1 MQMIVGVEARGFMF
15 GPSIALAIGAK
26 FVPLRKP
33 GKLPGNFTF
42 SLHSLCFFVVDD
54 ENGKTVTIGK
64 VISESYELEYG
75 HDRLEMHVDAVK
87 PLERVII
94 IDDLVAT
101 GGTLSAAISLMG
113 IYLFCPVIFLH

>member
-1 MQMIVGVEARGFMF
+1 MI
-15 GPSIALAIGAK
+15 
-26 FVPLRKP
+26 
-33 GKLPGNFTF
+33 
-42 SLHSLCFFVVDD
+42 
-54 ENGKTVTIGK
+54 IGK

-75 HDRLEMHVDAVK
+75 HDRLEMHVDAVE

-113 IYLFCPVIFLH
+113 KYLFCPVIFLH

>member
-33 GKLPGNFTF
+33 GKLPGKIHIALKF
-42 SLHSLCFFVVDD
+42 LGFFVVDD
-54 ENGKTVTIGK
+54 ENGNTVIIGK

-75 HDRLEMHVDAVK
+75 HDRLEMHVDAVE

-113 IYLFCPVIFLH
+113 IYISFVL